1 MLGARLIIIVD
12 WRRRN
17 YTALEGRSVLNIR
30 FYYYE
35 NRRSG
40 VRTTRWTAG
49 DGGRRRL
56 RAITFDIRYYRSAVG
71 VAARR
76 GRLRGHSAGV
86 RGAGAG
92 QRGRVAS
99 ARGPPL
105 SELDR
110 RSAAPRRRCAP
121 AFYIRLKSK

>member
-1 MLGARLIIIVD
+1 M
-12 WRRRN
+12 RR
-17 YTALEGRSVLNIR
+17 
-30 FYYYE
+30 
-35 NRRSG
+35 
-40 VRTTRWTAG
+40 TAG

-56 RAITFDIRYYRSAVG
+56 RAITFDIRNYRSAVG

-121 AFYIRLKSK
+121 AFYTRLNRITHASLGCLCDYLQTPNIYIS